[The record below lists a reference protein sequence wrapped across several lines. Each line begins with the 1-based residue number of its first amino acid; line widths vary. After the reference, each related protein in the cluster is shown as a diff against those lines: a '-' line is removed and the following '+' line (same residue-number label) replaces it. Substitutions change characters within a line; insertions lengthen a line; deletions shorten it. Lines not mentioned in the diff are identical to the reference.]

1 MVGLYLSLTL
11 RHVQEIFLITGLLFL
26 SIPVYSIRE
35 GLIYVGG
42 RPTNLFRSKP
52 PAILRHALL
61 LSAILGGL
69 LRDSVRLTLRRK
81 GGAIANVPQQT
92 FLT

>member
-11 RHVQEIFLITGLLFL
+11 WHVQEIFLITGLLFL

-42 RPTNLFRSKP
+42 RPTYFAQNPRQYCVMLFCYP
-52 PAILRHALL
+52 LF
-61 LSAILGGL
+61 SA
-69 LRDSVRLTLRRK
+69 VFF
-81 GGAIANVPQQT
+81 AIAFV
-92 FLT
+92 